1 MEVVRDEVKPS
12 LLSYQVFSKTAPQ
25 PGHWSNISAGSSW
38 IATLVL
44 GFNLNKKKETPV
56 RMSEPGNRSRS
67 EFADSVDDIASLR
80 NFYRP
85 RGVLKTD
92 PETHTTIGKTD
103 ATRIEIGGP
112 VRRPI

>member
-1 MEVVRDEVKPS
+1 MEMVDDESNAIMVIVS
-12 LLSYQVFSKTAPQ
+12 GFLENCSAAGALAQLLSRIVEDP
-25 PGHWSNISAGSSW
+25 NSS
-38 IATLVL
+38 L
-44 GFNLNKKKETPV
+44 GVNLDKKKETPV
-56 RMSEPGNRSRS
+56 RISEPGNRSRS

-85 RGVLKTD
+85 KGVLKTD
-92 PETHTTIGKTD
+92 PETHATIGKTD